1 MYVSEYD
8 LMHLQLRKDPAR
20 LQQWRK
26 EEISKL
32 LKEADQIKLK
42 AQEQTKRIDELAH
55 KAKDNQMGSAKID
68 PNYP

>member
-8 LMHLQLRKDPAR
+8 LMHLQLQKDPAR

-42 AQEQTKRIDELAH
+42 AQEQTKRIDELAP
-55 KAKDNQMGSAKID
+55 KAKDNQMGSAEID

>member
-8 LMHLQLRKDPAR
+8 LMHLQLQKDPTR

-32 LKEADQIKLK
+32 LEEADKIKLK
-42 AQEQTKRIDELAH
+42 AQEQTKRIDKLTS
-55 KAKDNQMGSAKID
+55 KAKDNQVGSVKVD